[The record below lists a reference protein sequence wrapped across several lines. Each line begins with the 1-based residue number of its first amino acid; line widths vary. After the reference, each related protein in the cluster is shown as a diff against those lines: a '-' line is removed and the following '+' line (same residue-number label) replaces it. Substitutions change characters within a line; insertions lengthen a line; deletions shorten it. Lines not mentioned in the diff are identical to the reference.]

1 MVSTDVHGD
10 VRHPRCVSEA
20 LHHNL
25 NGFQVAIELVRMR
38 GRTCATTY
46 ITPRQF
52 SSADSETSG
61 IRVTVLTVFTEENK
75 KKIM

>member
-25 NGFQVAIELVRMR
+25 NGFQVAIELVRNLR
-38 GRTCATTY
+38 YHLHYT
-46 ITPRQF
+46 
-52 SSADSETSG
+52 E
-61 IRVTVLTVFTEENK
+61 TVLVRK
-75 KKIM
+75 L